1 MMIPSPISPFPLS
14 LSLSSIL
21 LLLPL
26 PFFYFP
32 LFLSLFLFTSFFLLS
47 QSFLPLLYLFFFNPL
62 FLSLP
67 LHFHFSSL
75 LFSLSLSPTS
85 SKRLGLKGADQVKA
99 HPFFVTDQWNWDNIR
114 STVAYVIPEL
124 KSEIDTT
131 YFDDIEDSSTQT
143 QSFSQPMVSNRFSL
157 YYTLYVRVHE
167 KTSALLQVIVV
178 FDFTRSPRLPFLS
191 ELPLI

>member
-1 MMIPSPISPFPLS
+1 MRMMIPFPLPFPSLYLCLPFSSSYHCHSFIFLFLS
-14 LSLSSIL
+14 LSL
-21 LLLPL
+21 
-26 PFFYFP
+26 
-32 LFLSLFLFTSFFLLS
+32 SFFLLS
-47 QSFLPLLYLFFFNPL
+47 QSFLPLLYLFSFNPL
-62 FLSLP
+62 FLSFP

-143 QSFSQPMVSNRFSL
+143 QSFSQPMVSKRFSL
-157 YYTLYVRVHE
+157 YYTCTCTRENFSLASGDNCFWLYKV
-167 KTSALLQVIVV
+167 TTPPI
-178 FDFTRSPRLPFLS
+178 
-191 ELPLI
+191 LIRAASNLVYS